1 MKDEVLYR
9 YLYGEAT
16 EKEKMEVLEWL
27 DADPKNHPIELSKI
41 HYVCTALEYH
51 RPAEQEMKGAYGGTK
66 WRIMRIVSGVAAS
79 VAVLVGVWFLSDLNT
94 QKNISQR
101 TESVEV
107 PAGQYFS
114 IRLEDGSKVWLNAG
128 TKLEYP
134 VVFEKGVRNVKL
146 SGEAM
151 FEVEHDAKRP
161 FIVETFSSR
170 IEVLGTKFNVI
181 ADADQQLF
189 VTTLV
194 EGSVRVTDL
203 NDPAS
208 TFDMK
213 PYDVVQLL
221 GGHLYKTNTTDF
233 KDLCWTEGLIRIKKM
248 PFKDLMAR
256 FEKAYNVK
264 IDVERQTMPE
274 IRVKSGEI
282 RISDGVD
289 YALQVLQQ
297 VSDFTYYRNEE
308 MNVIVI
314 K

>member
-9 YLYGEAT
+9 YLYGKAT
-16 EKEKMEVLEWL
+16 ETEKQDVLEWL
-27 DADPKNHPIELSKI
+27 DADPKNHPIELSKL

-51 RPAEQEMKGAYGGTK
+51 RPAAPAEGANRGRMWK
-66 WRIMRIVSGVAAS
+66 IMRAVSGVAAS
-79 VAVLVGVWFLSDLNT
+79 VAILVGVWFLSDMNT
-94 QKNISQR
+94 QKTFSQR
-101 TESVEV
+101 TEAVEV

-114 IRLEDGSKVWLNAG
+114 IRLEDGTKVWLNAG

-134 VVFEKGVRNVKL
+134 AVFEKGVRNVKL

-181 ADADQQLF
+181 ADECHQLF
-189 VTTLV
+189 KTTLV

-203 NDPAS
+203 KDPTD

-221 GGHLYKTNTTDF
+221 NGRLFKTNTPDF
-233 KDLCWTEGLIRIKKM
+233 KDLCWTEGLIRIKRM
-248 PFKDLMAR
+248 PFQDLMAR

-264 IDVERQTMPE
+264 ICIDRATMPE

-282 RISDGVD
+282 RISDGIE

-297 VSDFTYYRNEE
+297 VSDFTYHRNEE
-308 MNVIVI
+308 TNLIVI